1 MAKISG
7 EMIQKYNGQMKNGWQ
22 FDIDHFIYPREKGA
36 ALRVNLDEKHFLA
49 ASLYYSDQYDHAT
62 RKTRQHIH
70 LHISF
75 YTRERDTKMAVSHGM
90 GRFFKLGEYERKN
103 FAEIIKKTADFDA
116 AKIRALYERN
126 RAALETPYANGG
138 GVLDEMKNAFQEI

>member
-1 MAKISG
+1 
-7 EMIQKYNGQMKNGWQ
+7 
-22 FDIDHFIYPREKGA
+22 
-36 ALRVNLDEKHFLA
+36 
-49 ASLYYSDQYDHAT
+49 
-62 RKTRQHIH
+62 
-70 LHISF
+70 
-75 YTRERDTKMAVSHGM
+75 MAVSHGM